1 LNAIGPKILY
11 HAALH
16 PTGLLLVLKPGHMFV
31 GYYLD
36 EAHMQFE
43 FLETTMLGAGPQ
55 PGAYSISFSPL
66 LHPVSRERIMAAA
79 RPHQNP
85 VWRGAPDLAH

>member
-1 LNAIGPKILY
+1 
-11 HAALH
+11 
-16 PTGLLLVLKPGHMFV
+16 MFV

-43 FLETTMLGAGPQ
+43 FLETTMLGAGHQ
-55 PGAYSISFSPL
+55 PGAYNISFSPL

-79 RPHQNP
+79 RPHQKGELHVASSP
-85 VWRGAPDLAH
+85 TRYL